1 MVDARSFQARTKPFD
16 CEVVP
21 PGDKSLAHR
30 ALILAAMAEGTSL
43 VANQPGGADVLSTR
57 AATAALGVEH
67 DRERVTS
74 PGISAWSPPPM
85 AIDCGNSGT
94 TMRLLAGALAGSP
107 VGASLVG
114 DPSLMRR
121 PMSRLIKPLTA
132 LGADI
137 SVAEGGTAP
146 IKVTGT
152 RLEGARVS
160 VPMASAQV
168 RTAVALA
175 AINAHGATTIDSPPG
190 FRDHTERWLTH
201 LGLGRIE
208 SETTFVVTPGPVPAF
223 EITLPGDPSSAAF
236 LWAAAAVLPGS
247 RIVTPNV
254 SLNPGRT
261 GFLEILET
269 MGVGVTLEPGDPVLG
284 DPVGTIT
291 VEGAKL
297 IGIDVSGDLT
307 VRSLDELP
315 LLAVVAAAAEGR
327 TTVTDAGELRVKE
340 SNRIASSVRLARLA
354 GAEASDHADGFTVD
368 PIRAPLGEGLL
379 DAGGDHRVA
388 MAGAVAALVRGAP
401 VSVAGFEAADVSWP
415 GFGEVLEGMW
425 S

>member
-1 MVDARSFQARTKPFD
+1 MSEPRSFEARTTPFD
-16 CEVVP
+16 REVVP

-43 VANQPGGADVLSTR
+43 VANQPRGADVLSTR
-57 AATAALGVEH
+57 TATMALGVEYSG
-67 DRERVTS
+67 DRVIST
-74 PGISAWSPPPM
+74 GIEGWTTPQTAL
-85 AIDCGNSGT
+85 DCGNSGT
-94 TMRLLAGALAGSP
+94 TMRLLTGALAGSP
-107 VGASLVG
+107 VGTSLVG

-121 PMSRLIKPLTA
+121 PMRRLVEPLA
-132 LGADI
+132 VLGADI
-137 SVAEGGTAP
+137 SVTDAGTAP
-146 IKVTGT
+146 INVTGT
-152 RLEGARVS
+152 PLEGAEVS

-175 AINAHGATTIDSPPG
+175 ALTARGATTVDSPPG

-201 LGLGRIE
+201 LGLGRVE
-208 SETTFVVTPGPVPAF
+208 SATTFVVIPGPVPPF

-261 GFLEILET
+261 GFLEVLEA
-269 MGVGVTLEPGDPVLG
+269 MGAGVTLEGTDPVLG
-284 DPVGTIT
+284 DPVGTVT
-291 VEGAKL
+291 VEGGTL
-297 IGIDVSGDLT
+297 NGIDVSGDLT

-327 TTVTDAGELRVKE
+327 TTVTDAGELRFKE
-340 SNRIASSVRLARLA
+340 SDRISSSVELARLA
-354 GAEASDHADGFTVD
+354 GAEAVDQTDGFTVV
-368 PIRAPLGEGLL
+368 PTRSSLGVGLL
-379 DAGGDHRVA
+379 DAAGDHRVA
-388 MAGAVAALVRGAP
+388 MAAAVAALVRGAP
-401 VSVAGFEAADVSWP
+401 VSVAGFGAADVSWP

>member
-1 MVDARSFQARTKPFD
+1 M
-16 CEVVP
+16 
-21 PGDKSLAHR
+21 G
-30 ALILAAMAEGTSL
+30 
-43 VANQPGGADVLSTR
+43 
-57 AATAALGVEH
+57 
-67 DRERVTS
+67 
-74 PGISAWSPPPM
+74 
-85 AIDCGNSGT
+85 
-94 TMRLLAGALAGSP
+94 
-107 VGASLVG
+107 
-114 DPSLMRR
+114 
-121 PMSRLIKPLTA
+121 RLIKPLTA

-190 FRDHTERWLTH
+190 FRDHTERWLAH
-201 LGLGRIE
+201 LGLGRVE

-261 GFLEILET
+261 GFLEILQA

-291 VEGAKL
+291 VEGARL

-379 DAGGDHRVA
+379 DADGDHRVA